1 MKILQKISTLLSKKN
16 LRVNNWGVV
25 FIGSSNALRE
35 HLPED
40 YIKIIITTTTKYG
53 FRLSG
58 SLFIDNWKKKGFALQ
73 LNSTHQEGG
82 SVITPRG
89 LYHNSPPQ
97 YFQLCFPKKATDV
110 LSQIVEILRIALK
123 RNQLRG

>member
-16 LRVNNWGVV
+16 LRVNNSGVV
-25 FIGSSNALRE
+25 FIGSSNDLRE

-89 LYHNSPPQ
+89 LYHNSPPL
-97 YFQLCFPKKATDV
+97 FF
-110 LSQIVEILRIALK
+110 SALLPQESN
-123 RNQLRG
+123 RCTFSNC